1 MVDSVEELPALKE
14 FLSPMESRRV
24 RKLMKAA
31 HLSAFRALQQAGID
45 CPDAI
50 ITATSRG
57 MLEISQ
63 QFLDDIVSNDEELLK
78 PTLFMQSTHNTVSS
92 SIAIRRH
99 CHGYNITYSQGDQS
113 LEWALRDARRLIST
127 GKAGNVLVVSFD
139 ESTPYF
145 ESFARRAGETL
156 PPEVRA
162 ESIVLERM

>member
-1 MVDSVEELPALKE
+1 MG
-14 FLSPMESRRV
+14 
-24 RKLMKAA
+24 KLMKAA

-92 SIAIRRH
+92 SIAIRR
-99 CHGYNITYSQGDQS
+99 
-113 LEWALRDARRLIST
+113 
-127 GKAGNVLVVSFD
+127 
-139 ESTPYF
+139 
-145 ESFARRAGETL
+145 
-156 PPEVRA
+156 
-162 ESIVLERM
+162 